1 MHPNNPLW
9 HAKHIFRV
17 GLILFLGLVGVGLG
31 RSFFIP
37 KSWGQ
42 GPNGGHYRADNLQ
55 EQRDKPVRHGGDE
68 SCKECHE
75 DEYAAKAADS
85 HAKVRCEVCHAP
97 VVTHAL
103 LRDPDAPPPEDPKAD
118 REERK
123 TKDMVTDRTNS
134 LCLRCHGKLLA
145 RPKTMPQVEGK
156 KHVEENDGV
165 WKKEACIE
173 CHEAPHEPAS

>member
-17 GLILFLGLVGVGLG
+17 ALLLLVGLASVGLG
-31 RSFFIP
+31 RSLFVP

-42 GPNGGHYRADNLQ
+42 YGHYRGDNLE
-55 EQRDKPVRHGGDE
+55 EQRSLEVRHGGDQ

-75 DEYAAKAADS
+75 EEYAAKAGDS

-97 VVTHAL
+97 VVEHAL
-103 LRDPDAPPPEDPKAD
+103 ARDPDAKPPEDPKAD
-118 REERK
+118 RENRK
-123 TKDMVTDRTNS
+123 TKDMPIDRSNS

-145 RPKTMPQVEGK
+145 RPKTFPQVEGK
-156 KHVEENDGV
+156 KHVLENDGE
-165 WKKEACIE
+165 WKNETCVD
-173 CHEAPHEPAS
+173 CHEAPHEPSS